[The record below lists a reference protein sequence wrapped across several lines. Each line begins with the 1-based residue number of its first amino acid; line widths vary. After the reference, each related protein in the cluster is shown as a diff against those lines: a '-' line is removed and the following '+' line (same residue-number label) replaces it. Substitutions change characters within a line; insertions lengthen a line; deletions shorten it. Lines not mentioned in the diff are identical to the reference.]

1 MFDKI
6 KKILNGEVVRYLV
19 FGVLTTV
26 VNFIVYFTVTA
37 IFGDHT
43 YLAANIAAW
52 VVAVA
57 FAYVT
62 NKLFVFESKSW
73 EKAVVVKEL
82 GAFVSA
88 RVFSLLVEEL
98 GLFVMID
105 LLRFDAWSIDV
116 IIMAVSGATIA
127 KLAMQFVVIVLNYIF
142 SKLVIF
148 KKKQG

>member
-1 MFDKI
+1 M
-6 KKILNGEVVRYLV
+6 
-19 FGVLTTV
+19 
-26 VNFIVYFTVTA
+26 
-37 IFGDHT
+37 
-43 YLAANIAAW
+43 
-52 VVAVA
+52 A